1 MTAQSRPE
9 KKIQLSVAKRSGKGA
24 PRVGYAVASLVGI
37 FAILGAQLGLSII
50 LSDGAYRILSL
61 ERELVDRSR
70 DLDIVAEDIGH
81 MLDPQA
87 VASLAVAMGMVQS
100 RDSSYLRLSDRAVI
114 GTSTPAG
121 ANGARVVDVVA
132 GEADIVEETGVVL
145 ANSERS
151 DTEQASDFNAVEV
164 TIERPAAPDLE
175 SVVADPLPTL
185 VSSPQEPTKKFG
197 GDLPAPTTR

>member
-1 MTAQSRPE
+1 MTHRRPST
-9 KKIQLSVAKRSGKGA
+9 KKPALSVAKRSGKGA

-37 FAILGAQLGLSII
+37 FAILGAQLGLSIV

-114 GTSTPAG
+114 GASNPAG
-121 ANGARVVDVVA
+121 ANIVSVVDVVP
-132 GEADIVEETGVVL
+132 GEADIVEETGVLL
-145 ANSERS
+145 ANSDRP
-151 DTEQASDFNAVEV
+151 DADQPSDFEILDV
-164 TIERPAAPDLE
+164 TIERPTDGLLE
-175 SVVADPLPTL
+175 GVASEPLPTL
-185 VSSPQEPTKKFG
+185 VTSVQAPTKKFG

>member
-1 MTAQSRPE
+1 MTTRLTSPT
-9 KKIQLSVAKRSGKGA
+9 KPQLSVAKRTGKGA

-37 FAILGAQLGLSII
+37 FAILGAQLGLSIV

-114 GTSTPAG
+114 GGSTPAG
-121 ANGARVVDVVA
+121 ANVVAVVDVVP
-132 GEADIVEETGVVL
+132 GEAEIVEETGMLL
-145 ANSERS
+145 ANSDRPEA
-151 DTEQASDFNAVEV
+151 DQATDFDIVDV
-164 TIERPAAPDLE
+164 TIERPSQDTLEGVAAE
-175 SVVADPLPTL
+175 PLPVL
-185 VSSPQEPTKKFG
+185 VTSVQEPTKKFG

>member
-1 MTAQSRPE
+1 MTSRRSSTQKP
-9 KKIQLSVAKRSGKGA
+9 QLSVARRTGKGA

-37 FAILGAQLGLSII
+37 FAILAAQLGLSIV

-81 MLDPQA
+81 MVDPQA

-100 RDSSYLRLSDRAVI
+100 RDASYLRLSDRAVV
-114 GTSTPAG
+114 GQSTPAG
-121 ANGARVVDVVA
+121 ASGVSVVDVVP
-132 GEADIVEETGVVL
+132 GEAEIVEETGVLL
-145 ANSERS
+145 ANTDRP
-151 DTEQASDFNAVEV
+151 DTDQASDFDIVDV
-164 TIERPAAPDLE
+164 TIERPTGTVLE
-175 SVVADPLPTL
+175 GAVSEPLPTL
-185 VSSPQEPTKKFG
+185 VTSVQPPTKKFG

>member
-1 MTAQSRPE
+1 MTASRSSG
-9 KKIQLSVAKRSGKGA
+9 KKTAMSVGKRSGKGA

-37 FAILGAQLGLSII
+37 FAILGAQLGLSIV

-121 ANGARVVDVVA
+121 ANIVSVVDVVA
-132 GEADIVEETGVVL
+132 GEADIVEETGVIL
-145 ANSERS
+145 ANSARPE
-151 DTEQASDFNAVEV
+151 TGQESDFDMFEAS
-164 TIERPAAPDLE
+164 IERPADTVLE
-175 SVVADPLPTL
+175 DIVAEPLPTL
-185 VSSPQEPTKKFG
+185 VRSVQAPTQKFG
-197 GDLPAPTTR
+197 GDIPAPTTR

>member
-1 MTAQSRPE
+1 MTARKLSRKKPE
-9 KKIQLSVAKRSGKGA
+9 LSVAKRSGKGA
-24 PRVGYAVASLVGI
+24 PRVGYAVASLIGI

-100 RDSSYLRLSDRAVI
+100 RDSSYLRLSDRSVI
-114 GTSTPAG
+114 GASNPAG
-121 ANGARVVDVVA
+121 ANIVSVVDVVP
-132 GEADIVEETGVVL
+132 GEAEIVEETGVLL
-145 ANSERS
+145 ANSDRPEA
-151 DTEQASDFNAVEV
+151 DQPSDFEVLDV
-164 TIERPAAPDLE
+164 TIERPTDSLLE
-175 SVVADPLPTL
+175 GVVSEPLPTL
-185 VSSPQEPTKKFG
+185 VTSVQAPTKKFG
-197 GDLPAPTTR
+197 GDIPAPTTR

>member
-1 MTAQSRPE
+1 MTARRQE
-9 KKIQLSVAKRSGKGA
+9 KKKPELSVAKRSGKGA
-24 PRVGYAVASLVGI
+24 PRVGYALASLIGI

-70 DLDIVAEDIGH
+70 DLDIIAEDIGH

-114 GTSTPAG
+114 GGSNPAG
-121 ANGARVVDVVA
+121 ANIVSVVDVVP
-132 GEADIVEETGVVL
+132 GEADIVEETGVLL
-145 ANSERS
+145 ANSDRPNT
-151 DTEQASDFNAVEV
+151 DQPSDFEITDV
-164 TIERPAAPDLE
+164 TIERPTDSLLE
-175 SVVADPLPTL
+175 GVVSEPLPTL
-185 VSSPQEPTKKFG
+185 VTSVQAPTKKFG

>member
-1 MTAQSRPE
+1 MTARRLPS
-9 KKIQLSVAKRSGKGA
+9 KKPTLTVAKRPGKGA

-61 ERELVDRSR
+61 ERELADRSR

-81 MLDPQA
+81 MVDPQA

-114 GTSTPAG
+114 GASEPAG
-121 ANGARVVDVVA
+121 ANVVSVVDVVA
-132 GEADIVEETGVVL
+132 GEADIVQETGVLL
-145 ANSERS
+145 ANSHRP
-151 DTEQASDFNAVEV
+151 DTDGASDFEV
-164 TIERPAAPDLE
+164 IDVTAEPAPDTFLE
-175 SVVADPLPTL
+175 SAVGEPLPAL
-185 VSSPQEPTKKFG
+185 VTEPQAPTKKFG

>member
-1 MTAQSRPE
+1 VTRRPSSAH
-9 KKIQLSVAKRSGKGA
+9 KPQLSVATRAGKGA

-37 FAILGAQLGLSII
+37 FAILAAQLGLSIV

-87 VASLAVAMGMVQS
+87 VASLAVVMGMVQS
-100 RDSSYLRLSDRAVI
+100 RDSSYLRLSDSAVI
-114 GTSTPAG
+114 GGSTPAG
-121 ANGARVVDVVA
+121 TNVVSVIDVVP
-132 GEADIVEETGVVL
+132 GEADIVEQTGVLL
-145 ANSERS
+145 ATTDRP
-151 DTEQASDFNAVEV
+151 DADQPSDFEILDV
-164 TIERPAAPDLE
+164 TIERPSASALDG
-175 SVVADPLPTL
+175 VVSEPLPTL
-185 VSSPQEPTKKFG
+185 VTSAPAPTKSFG

>member
-1 MTAQSRPE
+1 MSARRSSAKKPE
-9 KKIQLSVAKRSGKGA
+9 LSVAKHTGKGA
-24 PRVGYAVASLVGI
+24 PRVGYAVASLLGI
-37 FAILGAQLGLSII
+37 FAILGAQLGLSIV

-114 GTSTPAG
+114 GASTPAG
-121 ANGARVVDVVA
+121 ANAVSVVDVIP
-132 GEADIVEETGVVL
+132 GEAAIVEQTGVVL
-145 ANSERS
+145 ANSGRTETGEES
-151 DTEQASDFNAVEV
+151 DLGGLDVI
-164 TIERPAAPDLE
+164 IERPADSALE
-175 SVVADPLPTL
+175 GVVNEPLPTL
-185 VSSPQEPTKKFG
+185 VTSAQAPTKKFG
-197 GDLPAPTTR
+197 GDIPAPTTR

>member
-1 MTAQSRPE
+1 MTAHRRPGKRPE
-9 KKIQLSVAKRSGKGA
+9 LSVAKRTGKGA

-37 FAILGAQLGLSII
+37 FAILGAQLGLSIV

-61 ERELVDRSR
+61 ERELLDRSR

-100 RDSSYLRLSDRAVI
+100 RDASYLRLSDRSVV

-121 ANGARVVDVVA
+121 ANVVSVVDVVP
-132 GEADIVEETGVVL
+132 GEADIVEETGVLL
-145 ANSERS
+145 ANSDR
-151 DTEQASDFNAVEV
+151 TETNRGSDFEILDV
-164 TIERPAAPDLE
+164 TIERPTE
-175 SVVADPLPTL
+175 SVLEGAVSEPLPTL
-185 VSSPQEPTKKFG
+185 VTSVQAPTKKFG
-197 GDLPAPTTR
+197 GDIPAPTTR

>member
-1 MTAQSRPE
+1 MITRPSSG
-9 KKIQLSVAKRSGKGA
+9 KKPQLSVARRAGKGA

-37 FAILGAQLGLSII
+37 FAILGAQLGLSIV

-114 GTSTPAG
+114 GSSTPAG
-121 ANGARVVDVVA
+121 SQVVSVIDVIP

-145 ANSERS
+145 ANTDRPET
-151 DTEQASDFNAVEV
+151 DHASDFDIIDV
-164 TIERPAAPDLE
+164 TIERPTTVAPE
-175 SVVADPLPTL
+175 GAVTNPLPTVVPTL
-185 VSSPQEPTKKFG
+185 QPPTKKFG

>member
-1 MTAQSRPE
+1 MTTRLTSQ
-9 KKIQLSVAKRSGKGA
+9 KKPQLSVAKRPGKGA

-37 FAILGAQLGLSII
+37 FAILGAQLGLSIV

-114 GTSTPAG
+114 GTSAPAG
-121 ANGARVVDVVA
+121 ANVVSVVDVVP
-132 GEADIVEETGVVL
+132 GEAEIVEETGVVL
-145 ANSERS
+145 ANSDRPES
-151 DTEQASDFNAVEV
+151 DQASDFDIIDVA
-164 TIERPAAPDLE
+164 IERPSE
-175 SVVADPLPTL
+175 GIFEGVVSEPLPTL
-185 VSSPQEPTKKFG
+185 VTTVQEPTKKFG

>member
-1 MTAQSRPE
+1 MITTRGAKTKGR
-9 KKIQLSVAKRSGKGA
+9 LSVAQRSGKGA
-24 PRVGYAVASLVGI
+24 PRVGYAVASLLGI
-37 FAILGAQLGLSII
+37 FAILGAQLSLSIV

-100 RDSSYLRLSDRAVI
+100 RDASYLRLSDRAVI
-114 GTSTPAG
+114 GASTPAG
-121 ANGARVVDVVA
+121 ANVVSVVDVVP
-132 GEADIVEETGVVL
+132 GEADIVEETGLVL
-145 ANSERS
+145 ANTERAPA
-151 DTEQASDFNAVEV
+151 DQESDFDIVDV
-164 TIERPAAPDLE
+164 SIERPSETTLE
-175 SVVADPLPTL
+175 GVSAEPLPTL
-185 VSSPQEPTKKFG
+185 VTSVSAPTKKFG

>member
-1 MTAQSRPE
+1 MTARRLSRKKPE
-9 KKIQLSVAKRSGKGA
+9 VSVAKRSGKGA

-37 FAILGAQLGLSII
+37 FAILGAQLGLSIV

-114 GTSTPAG
+114 GASNPAG
-121 ANGARVVDVVA
+121 ANIVSVVDVVP
-132 GEADIVEETGVVL
+132 GEADIVEETGVLL
-145 ANSERS
+145 ANSDRPEATQES
-151 DTEQASDFNAVEV
+151 EFEVLDV
-164 TIERPAAPDLE
+164 TIERPTDALEDLVSE
-175 SVVADPLPTL
+175 PLPTL
-185 VSSPQEPTKKFG
+185 VTSVQAPTKKFG
-197 GDLPAPTTR
+197 GDIPAPTTR

>member
-1 MTAQSRPE
+1 MTARRHVRQKTER
-9 KKIQLSVAKRSGKGA
+9 SVAQRSGKGA
-24 PRVGYAVASLVGI
+24 PRVGYAVASLIGI
-37 FAILGAQLGLSII
+37 FAILGAQLGLSIV

-114 GTSTPAG
+114 GSSNPAG
-121 ANGARVVDVVA
+121 ANVVSVVDVVP
-132 GEADIVEETGVVL
+132 GEAEIVEDTGVVL
-145 ANSERS
+145 ANSERPEATQES
-151 DTEQASDFNAVEV
+151 EFDVPDV
-164 TIERPAAPDLE
+164 TIERPTDALEDLVSE
-175 SVVADPLPTL
+175 PLPTL
-185 VSSPQEPTKKFG
+185 VTSVQAPTKKFG
-197 GDLPAPTTR
+197 GDIPAPTTR

>member
-1 MTAQSRPE
+1 MTTTRATT
-9 KKIQLSVAKRSGKGA
+9 KKARLSVASRPGKGA
-24 PRVGYAVASLVGI
+24 PRVGYAVASLLGI
-37 FAILGAQLGLSII
+37 FAILGAQLTLSIV

-100 RDSSYLRLSDRAVI
+100 RDASYLRLSDRAVI
-114 GTSTPAG
+114 GASTPAG
-121 ANGARVVDVVA
+121 GNVISVIDVVP

-145 ANSERS
+145 ANTERATT
-151 DTEQASDFNAVEV
+151 DQASGFDIVDV
-164 TIERPAAPDLE
+164 TIERPSETTLE
-175 SVVADPLPTL
+175 GVSAEPLPTL
-185 VSSPQEPTKKFG
+185 VTSVSAPTKKFG

>member
-1 MTAQSRPE
+1 MTAPQTSTKRQGP
-9 KKIQLSVAKRSGKGA
+9 SVAKRTGKGA

-37 FAILGAQLGLSII
+37 FAILGAQLGLSIV

-70 DLDIVAEDIGH
+70 DLDSVAEDIGH

-100 RDSSYLRLSDRAVI
+100 RDASYLMLSDRAVI
-114 GTSTPAG
+114 GGSTPAG
-121 ANGARVVDVVA
+121 ANVVAVVDVVP
-132 GEADIVEETGVVL
+132 GEAEIVEQTGLLL
-145 ANSERS
+145 ANSDRPDS
-151 DTEQASDFNAVEV
+151 DQPSDFEIIDV
-164 TIERPAAPDLE
+164 TVERPAEGVLDG
-175 SVVADPLPTL
+175 VVAEPLPTL
-185 VSSPQEPTKKFG
+185 VTSAQAPTKKFG

>member
-1 MTAQSRPE
+1 MTARRLPRQGPE
-9 KKIQLSVAKRSGKGA
+9 LSVAKRSGKGA
-24 PRVGYAVASLVGI
+24 PRVGYALASLIGI
-37 FAILGAQLGLSII
+37 FAILGAQLGLSIV

-121 ANGARVVDVVA
+121 ANIVSVVDVVP
-132 GEADIVEETGVVL
+132 GEAEIVEETGVML
-145 ANSERS
+145 ANSDQPEATQES
-151 DTEQASDFNAVEV
+151 EFEVLDV
-164 TIERPAAPDLE
+164 TIERPTDAALE
-175 SVVADPLPTL
+175 SVVAEPLPTL
-185 VSSPQEPTKKFG
+185 VTSVQAPTKKFG
-197 GDLPAPTTR
+197 GDIPAPTTR

>member
-1 MTAQSRPE
+1 MSAGRSSA
-9 KKIQLSVAKRSGKGA
+9 KKQPLTVAKRTGKGA
-24 PRVGYAVASLVGI
+24 PRVGYAVASLLGI
-37 FAILGAQLGLSII
+37 FAILGAQLGLSIV

-100 RDSSYLRLSDRAVI
+100 RDASYLRLSDRAVI
-114 GTSTPAG
+114 GASTPAG
-121 ANGARVVDVVA
+121 ANVVSVVDVVA

-145 ANSERS
+145 ANTERS
-151 DTEQASDFNAVEV
+151 ENAQASDFDIVDV
-164 TIERPAAPDLE
+164 TIVRPADSALE
-175 SVVADPLPTL
+175 SVVSEPLPTL
-185 VSSPQEPTKKFG
+185 VTSAQAPTKKFG
-197 GDLPAPTTR
+197 GDIPAPTTR

>member
-1 MTAQSRPE
+1 MTTRLTSPT
-9 KKIQLSVAKRSGKGA
+9 KPQLSVAKRTGKGA

-37 FAILGAQLGLSII
+37 FAILGAQLGLSIV

-114 GTSTPAG
+114 GGSTPAG
-121 ANGARVVDVVA
+121 ANVVAVVDVVP
-132 GEADIVEETGVVL
+132 GEAEIVEETGMLL
-145 ANSERS
+145 ANSDRPEA
-151 DTEQASDFNAVEV
+151 DQATDFDIVDV
-164 TIERPAAPDLE
+164 TIERPSQDTLEGVAAE
-175 SVVADPLPTL
+175 PLPVL
-185 VSSPQEPTKKFG
+185 VTSVQEPTKKFG
-197 GDLPAPTTR
+197 GDLPAPTNR

>member
-1 MTAQSRPE
+1 MSARRPST
-9 KKIQLSVAKRSGKGA
+9 KKPQLSVAKRTGRGA
-24 PRVGYAVASLVGI
+24 PRVGYAVASLLGI
-37 FAILGAQLGLSII
+37 FAILGAQLGLSIV

-121 ANGARVVDVVA
+121 ANVVSVVDVVP
-132 GEADIVEETGVVL
+132 GEANIVEETGVML
-145 ANSERS
+145 ANSER
-151 DTEQASDFNAVEV
+151 TEDGQESDFDIVDV
-164 TIERPAAPDLE
+164 TIERPMESALE
-175 SVVADPLPTL
+175 GLVSEPLPTL
-185 VSSPQEPTKKFG
+185 VTSAQAPTKKFG
-197 GDLPAPTTR
+197 GDIPAPTTR